1 MLKASLDKR
10 ASLDKKTTGTP
21 QEEQIHEATR
31 LYQGHWNRRGRRSN
45 PGSAGNRA
53 IDARNQMAHGGEL
66 AEIA

>member
-1 MLKASLDKR
+1 MLKVSFDKN
-10 ASLDKKTTGTP
+10 ASLDKKATGTP

-31 LYQGHWNRRGRRSN
+31 LYQDHWNRRGRRCH
-45 PGSAGNRA
+45 PGGASNRA